1 MRVLMLGWE
10 FPPYITGGLGTACY
24 GLTRALSRQNHEITF
39 VLPKTVDDEYT
50 EHVRLLTPQNRKAAQ
65 GDRAPESVASTFTSP
80 KVEQNPAPE
89 LEHVTFK
96 AVPSRI
102 NSPYP
107 QGHQFYDGPR
117 EGVGFLHPAATPPPT
132 NPDGTPDP
140 QAQQKLAAAA
150 TYHGDIVAEAH
161 RYADLCLDLAA
172 QGDFDVIHAH
182 DWLTFLAA
190 QAIAA
195 KTGKPMIAHV
205 HSTEFDR
212 SGDNIHQGIYDL
224 ERAGVHAASQVIAVS
239 HLTKSILEHRY
250 GVPASKIKVVY
261 NGIDNNG
268 KPPEQPD
275 PQRDAIQSNEKIVL
289 FLGRVTMQKGP
300 EYFVR
305 AAKRVLDVMDGVR
318 FVVAGTGDKVR
329 DLIELSA
336 ELGIGHRCLFTGF
349 LRGPEVD
356 KIFQMASVYV
366 MPSVSEPFGIATL
379 EAISHDVPVIISKTS
394 GVSEVLTHVLKV
406 DFWDTDEM
414 ANKIIAVLKHP
425 PLATTLRHHATIEV
439 RQLTWDGAAQK
450 CASLYTDLTGIAE
463 PATPSPKPDAGSH
476 SAR

>member
-10 FPPYITGGLGTACY
+10 FPPYITGGLGTACF
-24 GLTRALSRQNHEITF
+24 GLTRALSRHDHQITF
-39 VLPKTVDDEYT
+39 VLPKAVDDEYT
-50 EHVRLLTPQNRKAAQ
+50 EHVRLLTPQARQAAE
-65 GDRAPESVASTFTSP
+65 GDRSPESVASTFEPPEAEQP
-80 KVEQNPAPE
+80 KPE

-96 AVPSRI
+96 AVPSKLR
-102 NSPYP
+102 SPYP
-107 QGHQFYDGPR
+107 EGHEFYDGPPQ
-117 EGVGFLHPAATPPPT
+117 GVGFIHPTANIPQTDPAADGQTPPP
-132 NPDGTPDP
+132 PPKAGYDGDMV
-140 QAQQKLAAAA
+140 
-150 TYHGDIVAEAH
+150 GEAR
-161 RYADLCLDLAA
+161 RYADLCRDLATSN
-172 QGDFDVIHAH
+172 DFDVIHAH
-182 DWLTFLAA
+182 DWMTFPAA
-190 QAIAA
+190 AAIARA
-195 KTGKPMIAHV
+195 SGKPMIAHI

-212 SGDNIHQGIYDL
+212 SGENIHQGIYDL
-224 ERAGVHAASQVIAVS
+224 ERQGLHDADRIIAVS
-239 HLTKSILEHRY
+239 HLTQSILEARY
-250 GVPASKIKVVY
+250 AIPAEKVDVIY
-261 NGIDNNG
+261 NGIDHNG
-268 KPPEQPD
+268 KPPAQPD
-275 PQRDAIQSNEKIVL
+275 PDKDAIRSDEKIVL

-318 FVVAGTGDKVR
+318 FVIAGTGDKIR

-349 LRGPEVD
+349 LHGPEVER
-356 KIFQMASVYV
+356 IYQMASVYV

-406 DFWDTDEM
+406 DFWDTEEM

-450 CASLYTDLTGIAE
+450 CADLYRQLTTA
-463 PATPSPKPDAGSH
+463 
-476 SAR
+476 